1 MKLFIDFNDEK
12 RFIPKL
18 KEIEHIDFS
27 LFLDCTPKSPSELS
41 SINIMVLVEP
51 NEYFGL
57 HDWVIQNKNLFSFIL
72 TYNDKVL
79 NNCENSVYLPFSF
92 SWFRPEQYEKE
103 HDKKFEL
110 SHLCGILNKSY
121 GHSMRHEILAR
132 ENEFKIPT
140 NFYKTIGD
148 RNNLET
154 VGDDK
159 EIVLG
164 NSQYGVVIEN
174 FSHRGYFSEKLID
187 CFLMK
192 TIPIYWGC
200 SNIYDYFY
208 EPGFLKF
215 ENVDDLIYIS
225 NALTPEFY
233 ESKKEAIEY
242 NYKIALNYID
252 NEQRVVDKIKEV
264 FNLNNL
270 I

>member
-1 MKLFIDFNDEK
+1 MKLFINFNDEK
-12 RFIPKL
+12 HFIHKL
-18 KEIEHIDFS
+18 KEIKHIDFS
-27 LFLDCTPKSPSELS
+27 LFLDCVPKSPNKLS
-41 SINIMVLVEP
+41 SINIIVLVEP

-79 NNCENSVYLPFSF
+79 NNCENAVYLPFSF
-92 SWFRPEQYEKE
+92 TFLKEEHYKKE

-132 ENEFKIPT
+132 ENEFKIPI

-148 RNNLET
+148 RHNLNTVGNDKET
-154 VGDDK
+154 VFGK
-159 EIVLG
+159 
-164 NSQYGVVIEN
+164 SQYGIVIEN

-187 CFLMK
+187 CFLLK

-200 SNIYDYFY
+200 SNIEEFFNK
-208 EPGFLKF
+208 EGIIKF
-215 ENVDDLIYIS
+215 ENIDDLIYIT
-225 NALTPEFY
+225 NMLTPEFY
-233 ESKKEAIEY
+233 ELKKEVIEY

-252 NEQRVVDKIKEV
+252 NEQRVVNKIKEI
-264 FNLNNL
+264 FKLNNL